1 MSVLVAVAVVAVPL
15 ALWAFS
21 RAAGVFIDR
30 TWPPRGKTL
39 RIDGLDVH
47 LVDIP
52 ASPEAPSLLLLHG
65 ASGNVREPLQALQH
79 ALAGRYRL
87 LAVDRPGNGHSSRGA
102 REMSDPARQAEVIAA
117 ALGRLHVGSCLVLGH
132 SLGAAVALALALG
145 RPDLVKGLILIAPA
159 THPWPGGVSR
169 RARFFALSR
178 FGRIVAELVVAPL
191 GLWLTGPTI
200 RVIFRPC
207 AVPVSYARRIGAM
220 LAIRPACF
228 VANCRDIADLH
239 RHVIRLSARYSD
251 IRVPA
256 EIVTGDRDAI
266 VAPAI
271 HAYGLARDLPGA
283 RLTVLPGAGHMPHW
297 SRAAEV
303 VAAVDR
309 VQARVESARNRMSH
323 GNASQG
329 PGEEYCRSSSF
340 ACSGPSA

>member
-1 MSVLVAVAVVAVPL
+1 MSVLAAIAAILL
-15 ALWAFS
+15 ALWGFS
-21 RAAGVFIDR
+21 RAATFAINLR
-30 TWPPRGKTL
+30 WPPRGEIM
-39 RIDGLDVH
+39 RIDGIDLHVLDVPGRPGA
-47 LVDIP
+47 P
-52 ASPEAPSLLLLHG
+52 ALLLMHG
-65 ASGNVREPLQALQH
+65 ASGSLREPLAALEDS
-79 ALAGRYRL
+79 LGGRYRL
-87 LAVDRPGNGHSSRGA
+87 IAVDRPGNGRSSRGG
-102 REMSDPARQAEVIAA
+102 REMSDPSRQAEVLAA
-117 ALGRLHVGSCLVLGH
+117 AVDRLGVSSCLVLGH
-132 SLGAAVALALALG
+132 SLGAAVALALALA
-145 RPDLVKGLILIAPA
+145 RPALVTGLVLVAPA
-159 THPWPGGVSR
+159 THPWPGGISR
-169 RARFFALSR
+169 RTRFFALSR
-178 FGRIVAELVVAPL
+178 FGRVLAEFVVVPL
-191 GLWLTGPTI
+191 GLWVTGPTI

-207 AVPVSYARRIGAM
+207 PVPPAYGRRIGAM

-239 RHVIRLSARYSD
+239 RHVVRLSARYHD

-297 SRAAEV
+297 SRAVEV

-309 VQARVESARNRMSH
+309 VQARVESARNQMRH

-329 PGEEYCRSSSF
+329 PGEEYCRRSSSL